1 MEDEFAGNQHSN
13 HDCSNEK
20 NIDNV
25 LASHIPLPLRMD
37 LETDLAVRLVL
48 SLGRCQRQLYE
59 PLLREV
65 HAAEEGLEAGVI
77 YLPLEDPHH

>member
-48 SLGRCQRQLYE
+48 SLGRCQRKL
-59 PLLREV
+59 
-65 HAAEEGLEAGVI
+65 LEAAYSGKFMRRKKDWKRGSEGSQRAVSI
-77 YLPLEDPHH
+77 